1 MIHEYMLKL
10 SIGNEYGQTNRH
22 MEIKQY
28 NLLLCQYDMARL
40 KKNKQHTFAESGR
53 APHQLIIY
61 SDLLDLM
68 E

>member
-28 NLLLCQYDMARL
+28 NLLLCQYDMFEKK
-40 KKNKQHTFAESGR
+40 KKNTHLQHLVG
-53 APHQLIIY
+53 
-61 SDLLDLM
+61 LLTS
-68 E
+68 